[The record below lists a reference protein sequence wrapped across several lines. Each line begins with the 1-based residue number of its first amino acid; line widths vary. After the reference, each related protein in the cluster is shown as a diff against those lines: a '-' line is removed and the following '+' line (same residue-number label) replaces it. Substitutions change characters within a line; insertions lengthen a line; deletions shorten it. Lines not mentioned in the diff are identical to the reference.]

1 MEDNY
6 LCISIWHSS
15 LIYCVLRFYLEN
27 VNQDVIQG
35 NSSTF
40 NKESQLYFEIYHKSL
55 VELKHIL
62 IFPSIRVYTG
72 KDNYVLRIEY
82 VQTHQQKKIC

>member
-1 MEDNY
+1 MHQYMTFFTDL
-6 LCISIWHSS
+6 LCPQFLS
-15 LIYCVLRFYLEN
+15 
-27 VNQDVIQG
+27 G

-82 VQTHQQKKIC
+82 VQTHQQKKICQEQKPEQ